1 MLKSLHIENYALI
14 EDLEILWSEGM
25 TAMTGETGSGKSIV
39 LGAMGLILGHR
50 TEASAVRQGTQKCTI
65 EATFSSTEA
74 TNQWLKHQNYE
85 IWPEIILR
93 RELNAEGRSRAFVND
108 SPVTAAEMRH
118 VGEKLVDLHGQDNT
132 RLLLTREYQLN
143 WIDERANHDHLRVA
157 YRVAFSA
164 YEEAKATLRAI
175 ELEKA
180 RPQTDLDYLRYQL
193 QELEDLQ
200 IESHDWMA
208 LEDERN
214 ALEHSAELRHD
225 LQAAWSL
232 ITDES
237 QGNSAI
243 DRLQEA
249 RKLVASTIQ
258 RTALYA
264 SLHQRIDALTIE
276 LKDIANELEQQADS
290 VEENPQRLHTLN
302 GLFNDLQKV
311 LHKHNAPDA
320 PALIELKNQ
329 LNSRLDQASSLQQSF
344 EDALADEKLKHDAM
358 MQAGMNLMTSR
369 KSTAQKLAIQI
380 EHMLQTMSMTN
391 AKLEFDFQR
400 GEQPDQWGI
409 EALVMRFSGNPG
421 VDPLPLQKVASGGE
435 KSRLMLAFKAVGH
448 DAVSIPTIILD
459 EIDTG
464 VSGNVASKMAQ
475 MMKRMSNH
483 QQVIAVTHLP
493 QVAAIA
499 SQHFL
504 VKKEETA
511 GSTRTLVD
519 ALEQDLR
526 VMEIAA
532 MLSGTEVSDAAKE
545 NAEALLFDHPEK
557 HDALSSMLRTSSRD

>member
-1 MLKSLHIENYALI
+1 
-14 EDLEILWSEGM
+14 
-25 TAMTGETGSGKSIV
+25 
-39 LGAMGLILGHR
+39 
-50 TEASAVRQGTQKCTI
+50 
-65 EATFSSTEA
+65 
-74 TNQWLKHQNYE
+74 
-85 IWPEIILR
+85 
-93 RELNAEGRSRAFVND
+93 
-108 SPVTAAEMRH
+108 
-118 VGEKLVDLHGQDNT
+118 
-132 RLLLTREYQLN
+132 
-143 WIDERANHDHLRVA
+143 
-157 YRVAFSA
+157 
-164 YEEAKATLRAI
+164 
-175 ELEKA
+175 
-180 RPQTDLDYLRYQL
+180 
-193 QELEDLQ
+193 
-200 IESHDWMA
+200 
-208 LEDERN
+208 
-214 ALEHSAELRHD
+214 
-225 LQAAWSL
+225 
-232 ITDES
+232 
-237 QGNSAI
+237 
-243 DRLQEA
+243 
-249 RKLVASTIQ
+249 
-258 RTALYA
+258 
-264 SLHQRIDALTIE
+264 
-276 LKDIANELEQQADS
+276 
-290 VEENPQRLHTLN
+290 
-302 GLFNDLQKV
+302 
-311 LHKHNAPDA
+311 
-320 PALIELKNQ
+320 
-329 LNSRLDQASSLQQSF
+329 
-344 EDALADEKLKHDAM
+344 
-358 MQAGMNLMTSR
+358 
-369 KSTAQKLAIQI
+369 
-380 EHMLQTMSMTN
+380 MLQTMSMTN